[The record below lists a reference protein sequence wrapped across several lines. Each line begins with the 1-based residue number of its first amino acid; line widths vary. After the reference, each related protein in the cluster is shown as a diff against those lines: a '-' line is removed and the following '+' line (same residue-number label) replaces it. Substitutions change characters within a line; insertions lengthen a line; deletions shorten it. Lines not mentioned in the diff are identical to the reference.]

1 MWGGKPSTSIAW
13 ATCGC
18 CLPAAERPNQIRW
31 QRPLW
36 SKGIRGPKKDAG
48 PKGPASQTGRLH
60 VWETWDHEDPEFR
73 TRKAKNRSCRK
84 PALKIVFAL
93 HMGRGEFP
101 ATGMRWTHAFRRLC
115 NPADLIF
122 RIVSLRPSA
131 KGNRG
136 TRRFAW
142 NAAIPQ
148 DR

>member
-13 ATCGC
+13 ATCG
-18 CLPAAERPNQIRW
+18 LRPTSGRTSHSKAIGMTASAAGNQAA
-31 QRPLW
+31 
-36 SKGIRGPKKDAG
+36 KKDAG

-84 PALKIVFAL
+84 PASKIVFGL

-101 ATGMRWTHAFRRLC
+101 ATGMRWTHAFHRLC
-115 NPADLIF
+115 NPAGLIF
-122 RIVSLRPSA
+122 RIVSRRPSA
-131 KGNRG
+131 EGSRG
-136 TRRFAW
+136 TRRCAW

-148 DR
+148 G